1 VLLIAVIVIGYRYYD
16 YFCMIIIVV
25 VVAIIV
31 IIIVIILIIVIITT
45 TTTTTT
51 TTVIAATFDSDI
63 VNNRALSAVIPA
75 PQCEHIMSSLER
87 QQTQRFAKLIIRQTF
102 SLSLIYD

>member
-31 IIIVIILIIVIITT
+31 IIIVIILIIVI
-45 TTTTTT
+45 TTTTT
-51 TTVIAATFDSDI
+51 TTVIASTFDSDI